1 MSSSKGL
8 DRRDFLRLGA
18 VASLAPLVPTLPA
31 WASRLATSKAG
42 ALSVG
47 YVEGSYS
54 LGDLRAAAAA
64 ICDLP
69 QIGFAPSVLEE
80 LLPLHVVPA
89 PDLPM
94 GDQALANEAIRVGVH
109 GIYPELPR
117 IEQEG
122 ILATELTV
130 LFPDERDPSLL
141 HPFYAWRLGL
151 QDGPSP
157 SPPISFTV
165 PLGPVGGLNLRLG
178 IEALPAQVIA
188 EFGLSR
194 RGLMRAGSYQTR
206 FTVDWEANLPR
217 LHRGLYLLGLNP
229 DAFSRGLEL
238 PGPGASVPMS
248 LSALVIWVDPIVE
261 S

>member
-1 MSSSKGL
+1 MRFN
-8 DRRDFLRLGA
+8 RRSFLRLGA
-18 VASLAPLVPTLPA
+18 LASLAPLAPSFPA
-31 WASRLATSKAG
+31 WASRLAAGKGG

-54 LGDLRAAAAA
+54 LGDLRGAAAA
-64 ICDLP
+64 ICAL
-69 QIGFAPSVLEE
+69 QQTGLAPSTIEE
-80 LLPLHVVPA
+80 LLPLRVVPA
-89 PDLPM
+89 GELPL
-94 GDQALANEAIRVGVH
+94 GNQALANAAIRVGVH

-117 IEQEG
+117 LEREG
-122 ILATELTV
+122 IVATELTV
-130 LFPDERDPSLL
+130 LFPDERDPNTL

-151 QDGPSP
+151 QDGPNP

-178 IEALPAQVIA
+178 VEALPPQVIA

-194 RGLMRAGSYQTR
+194 RGLMPAGSYQTR

-217 LHRGLYLLGLNP
+217 LHRGLYLLGLQP
-229 DAFSRGLEL
+229 DVFSREIEL
-238 PGPGASVPMS
+238 PGAGTSVPMS
-248 LSALVIWVDPIVE
+248 LAALVIWVDPIIE